1 VLKKVAQQVK
11 NGEIPDTEGGG
22 GAMGGGPQATV
33 HELRLTTGGPSRNV
47 TNTLRL
53 IAFAVSTAL
62 FFNLLS
68 CFTSVEIARGVRG
81 MNSASMRLL
90 RASEVM
96 HYSTALVGA
105 PTPALQ
111 AVARSSLRGSV
122 EQMQTL
128 FVRLQQETSTSQINL
143 FFKREPRVLSVL
155 TGQGSVGKGNITSVL
170 QQNTLDSVASFFMRK
185 ASSLASEPDSE
196 LGLLNQ
202 DYEDT
207 ATLYKNVLVAGLQD
221 STAIYHMEL
230 SQQVACV
237 YQILHCLAERQG
249 LEVIFCLS
257 LTVRLIIHLSPP
269 HSYLTVFAWVGFLV
283 LLGGF
288 ALMYVQ
294 NVARL
299 QRDQT
304 EKLGRLGKMLNTLP
318 ASVDVDV
325 MLRQCR

>member
-1 VLKKVAQQVK
+1 
-11 NGEIPDTEGGG
+11 
-22 GAMGGGPQATV
+22 
-33 HELRLTTGGPSRNV
+33 V

-257 LTVRLIIHLSPP
+257 LTVRLTVSPP
-269 HSYLTVFAWVGFLV
+269 HRPPHYSSLSSPQLPDRVR
-283 LLGGF
+283 LGGLPCP
-288 ALMYVQ
+288 AWRICP
-294 NVARL
+294 NVCAECREATAGPDGEARAAREDA
-299 QRDQT
+299 QHSP
-304 EKLGRLGKMLNTLP
+304 G
-318 ASVDVDV
+318 
-325 MLRQCR
+325 QC